1 MKETLGSSAPVGPL
15 DGAWPVC
22 GHLWWETWH
31 EVRLNIRLKKKWE
44 QGPCVVNKFNVSL
57 EKKKVSKAADEK
69 PESTQNKAPRSQSFL
84 IIKGEPE
91 HSRTHPHPCLHREG
105 PLLHPPP
112 LHTCTKGNSHAL
124 NGGDLLPLGRL
135 TADSHFIQVF
145 WGPFVQKE

>member
-57 EKKKVSKAADEK
+57 EKKKSLESGRWKTRKHPKQSAAFTK
-69 PESTQNKAPRSQSFL
+69 FPNYKRWAGAQPNA
-84 IIKGEPE
+84 
-91 HSRTHPHPCLHREG
+91 
-105 PLLHPPP
+105 PPP
-112 LHTCTKGNSHAL
+112 MSPQRRAAAPSPTSPHMYQKKQSCIKR
-124 NGGDLLPLGRL
+124 GDLLPLGRL